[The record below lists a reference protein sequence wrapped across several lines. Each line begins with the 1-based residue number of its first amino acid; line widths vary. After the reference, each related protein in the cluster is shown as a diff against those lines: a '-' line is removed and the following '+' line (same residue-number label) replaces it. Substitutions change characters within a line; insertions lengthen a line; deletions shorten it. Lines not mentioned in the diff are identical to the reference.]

1 MLKPAPSVHRRGPAR
16 PGGFTLVE
24 LLVTLG
30 VLALLLLAATPP
42 LATWAANA
50 RVRGVA
56 ERIGNDL
63 RLTQAEALR
72 RHRLTVFALTA
83 GTPDL
88 GSAPGAN
95 GSAWFA
101 QALPRLA
108 GEATGDSTLF
118 ILGSSKARQEQVTL
132 SGPAL
137 LCFNMIGRPV
147 SSSSSST
154 GLGANCSAPTTL
166 TRPIVYRAS
175 AAGADRP
182 LEVHVFAG
190 GRVRV
195 CDPARSLAA
204 GQTDGC

>member
-1 MLKPAPSVHRRGPAR
+1 MLKPEPSVHRRGPAR

-88 GSAPGAN
+88 GSAPGAD

-132 SGPAL
+132 SGPA
-137 LCFNMIGRPV
+137 
-147 SSSSSST
+147 
-154 GLGANCSAPTTL
+154 
-166 TRPIVYRAS
+166 
-175 AAGADRP
+175 DRKS
-182 LEVHVFAG
+182 VV
-190 GRVRV
+190 
-195 CDPARSLAA
+195 
-204 GQTDGC
+204 

>member
-88 GSAPGAN
+88 GSAPGADS
-95 GSAWFA
+95 SAWFA

-108 GEATGDSTLF
+108 GEAIGDSTLF

-147 SSSSSST
+147 SSSST